1 MSKKLLK
8 QLSDKSEKKA
18 LQVLISRLSLQ
29 EFNIAVEN
37 GHVIELILK
46 YKNLTSIPEEIS
58 YFLFLKRLDLSRNR
72 INSISRLNSLQ
83 LLEELYLREN
93 DLSILENFE
102 TLSQLKI
109 LDLSNNQIDQI
120 DGLYNQVNLDI
131 LDLSNN
137 NIKKIVGLEKC
148 YKLTELKLNRN
159 NIKEISGLDSLEELR
174 ILFLA
179 NNSIEIIQGLTQ
191 LENLKELNLSL
202 NKIRKLENL
211 DRNSY
216 LRTLNL
222 SDNLITKIENL
233 GHLNFLRELNLAG
246 NNFSAEDQILVEKG
260 AMTVVNHCLEMEKEH
275 LRQINEK
282 QKIAI
287 NRELN
292 VDTEIM
298 GRNQTS
304 SLRKKM
310 IGFSEKKKNPFL
322 ETPPSAAN
330 ISQDPVSRNLNAK
343 KPQSFFLPNK
353 TPISESLDQNPVV
366 EIPSLIPQ
374 KKPSRIKKKK
384 KLPKIKTIEPKPV
397 PVPNPQILPVL
408 DQQFSTEEEWMEF
421 GNTLNQKEDY
431 RNALL
436 AYRNVIQL
444 NTKNV
449 DAWMNSGIAFNNR
462 GDYRRSIRA
471 FKQSLAISAKH
482 STLWMYLGIGFY
494 NVGDFAQ
501 AVKAFNES
509 LSLESTNVLSL
520 EYLAKIP
527 DEYKKDLNLMEK
539 QAEDLAK
546 ESQVVED
553 RLFKQL
559 QKLSKAY
566 QEISY
571 VDLLPQVINPPY
583 ITDIQSLKHKISDL
597 IMQQRFNAKMFLD
610 HLTFAKTEI
619 KTPEREVV
627 KIGEKYN
634 VKQLLAFTNYSKL
647 WLAEDLDTREKYVL
661 KHIIYKGNFS
671 TRKLI
676 EHMALRE
683 ITLLSKIKSA
693 QVIPLLKSFLGEYQD
708 NFGYI
713 LQLPYYQYGTLERRI
728 KEIEEKNPTTH
739 KLMHPY
745 SILTIFTGMVQAI
758 IPIHRAGIVHRD
770 IKPSNIII
778 NSKAEIP
785 SPQDIV
791 YIDFGIATAPVQI
804 SGTDFTIAG
813 GCGTHGFSA
822 PEQLSSPHVDYSADV
837 YAIAATIYYSMTLQ
851 KYKEGAT
858 FSDEIRTYYQSIHY
872 LFPILERM
880 LNIDPEVR
888 CTGINMLKRIVKNLN
903 IIISREV
910 FKVVINL

>member
-29 EFNIAVEN
+29 EFNIAVAN

-46 YKNLTSIPEEIS
+46 YKNLTSIPEEIA
-58 YFLFLKRLDLSRNR
+58 YFLFLKRLDLSRNQ
-72 INSISRLNSLQ
+72 ISSIGGLDSLQ

-93 DLSILENFE
+93 NLSILENFG

-109 LDLSNNQIDQI
+109 LDLSNNQIDAI
-120 DGLYNQVNLDI
+120 DGLYNQVNLEI

-137 NIKKIVGLEKC
+137 NIKVTIGLAKC

-179 NNSIEIIQGLTQ
+179 NNSIEIIKGLSN
-191 LENLKELNLSL
+191 LENLKQLNLSL
-202 NKIRKLENL
+202 NKIRKLENF

-233 GHLNFLRELNLAG
+233 GHLNFLRDLNLTG
-246 NNFSAEDQILVEKG
+246 NNFSAEDQILIEKG
-260 AMTVVNHCLEMEKEH
+260 ATAVVNHCLEMEKEQ
-275 LRQINEK
+275 LRRTHER

-287 NRELN
+287 SKELN

-298 GRNQTS
+298 GRNQTN

-322 ETPPSAAN
+322 EPS
-330 ISQDPVSRNLNAK
+330 SPVSTPSSTPFSDTSHPTESK
-343 KPQSFFLPNK
+343 QVSLPEK
-353 TPISESLDQNPVV
+353 TTTSAHQDKNQGSEV
-366 EIPSLIPQ
+366 PSLVPKSSVPQ
-374 KKPSRIKKKK
+374 ISKN
-384 KLPKIKTIEPKPV
+384 LPKIKTIEPKPV
-397 PVPNPQILPVL
+397 PVPNPKILPVL
-408 DQQFSTEEEWMEF
+408 ENNFSSEGEWMEF
-421 GNTLNQKEDY
+421 ANSLNQKEDY

-449 DAWMNSGIAFNNR
+449 DAWLNSGIAFNNR

-471 FKQSLAISAKH
+471 FKQSIAISAKH

-520 EYLAKIP
+520 EYLAQIP
-527 DEYKKDLNLMEK
+527 EEYKKDLNLMEK

-559 QKLSKAY
+559 QKISKAY
-566 QEISY
+566 QEITY
-571 VDLLPQVINPPY
+571 EDLLPQVINPPY
-583 ITDIQSLKHKISDL
+583 ITDIPSLKHKITDL
-597 IMQQRFNAKMFLD
+597 ILQQRFNAKLFLD
-610 HLTFAKTEI
+610 HLKFATTEF
-619 KTPEREVV
+619 KAPEREVV

-647 WLAEDLDTREKYVL
+647 WLAEDLDTHKKYVL

-693 QVIPLLKSFLGEYQD
+693 QVIPLVKSFLGEYQD

-728 KEIEEKNPTTH
+728 KEIEEKNPSTH

-758 IPIHRAGIVHRD
+758 IPIHRTGIVHRD

-785 SPQDIV
+785 APQDIV
-791 YIDFGIATAPVQI
+791 YIDFGIATAPVHI

-851 KYKEGAT
+851 KYKEGAS

-903 IIISREV
+903 VIISREV
-910 FKVVINL
+910 FKVVIKL